1 MYLCKTKEKQTKKN
15 KIMKT
20 HLQKTRT
27 QNGKVVKYSTPECG
41 KRGSSNAYLMIV
53 EIESFKDLSV
63 KDRKNCCVNC
73 LSALK

>member
-1 MYLCKTKEKQTKKN
+1 
-15 KIMKT
+15 MKT

-41 KRGSSNAYLMIV
+41 KKGSSNAHLMIV
-53 EIESFKDLSV
+53 NIELFKDLSV